1 MTYLSFNID
10 PSPSLAAPVTCEYA
24 CVGGDV
30 AITPPVEPFDISGSV
45 NVIESITAANSEHLQ
60 KKEKKMLMWDSKN
73 DTTTSA
79 WIDRDRVIDKLI
91 QKLTILIVMV
101 VDPHGQLGP
110 FVM

>member
-30 AITPPVEPFDISGSV
+30 AITPPVEPFDIIGSV

-60 KKEKKMLMWDSKN
+60 KKEKKRLMRDSDN
-73 DTTTSA
+73 DTVTNER
-79 WIDRDRVIDKLI
+79 IDGDRAIGELI
-91 QKLTILIVMV
+91 
-101 VDPHGQLGP
+101 
-110 FVM
+110 